1 MTAPLI
7 GLMARKRAGK
17 DTVAAFLREEMGY
30 VRVAFADPMRQA
42 LLELDPI
49 VSAWSPTR
57 LSDVIEEHGW
67 DGYKESPY
75 GEEIR
80 SLMQRFGTES
90 IRALDDGFWVRTAM
104 RKAVDLIEGGLL
116 TSIDG
121 EIWEPEREP
130 QPVVITDCRFPNEA
144 EAIVNAGGALVVIE
158 RPGLPDNDT
167 HASENAWRE
176 IVPDYVI
183 HNDGTLDE
191 LRQKAV
197 KVAAYV
203 ANRDHLY
210 A

>member
-7 GLMARKRAGK
+7 GLMGQKRSGK
-17 DTVAAFLREEMGY
+17 DQTAAFLREELGY

-42 LLELDPI
+42 LVELDPI
-49 VSAWSPTR
+49 VSGFSPTR

-80 SLMQRFGTES
+80 ALMQRFGTES
-90 IRALDDGFWVRTAM
+90 IRKLDDGFWVRMAM

-116 TSIDG
+116 TSKDG

-130 QPVVITDCRFPNEA
+130 EPVVITDCRFPNEA
-144 EAIVNAGGALVVIE
+144 EAIRNAGGALVVIE

-167 HASENAWRE
+167 HASENAWRG

-183 HNDGTLDE
+183 HNDGTLDD
-191 LRQKAV
+191 LRRKAV
-197 KVAAYV
+197 KVAGYV
-203 ANRDHLY
+203 ANNDFVN